1 MLKIYTLSF
10 KELAWT
16 QSDSF
21 LLSFVSEERRN
32 RILKFKFDI
41 DKKLSLY
48 AALLT
53 KMKISNWTEINVAQL
68 SFGRNYMGKP
78 ILLSAPEI
86 HFNFSHT
93 HCFVLLGIS
102 NSIEIGVDVEKI
114 RKAPLEIADK
124 VFHPKEKEYIFNTS
138 KEKQNLRFYRIW
150 TQKEA
155 FTKQSGAGLSCNLT
169 ELNMLDPLISPFFY
183 NWQSI
188 DYMCSIYV
196 PTQIIMTCEAIQLND
211 IINYYKEYLDAFMI
225 H

>member
-1 MLKIYTLSF
+1 MLKVYTLLF
-10 KELAWT
+10 KELNWT

-32 RILKFKFDI
+32 KILKYKSDI

-53 KMKISNWTEINVAQL
+53 KMKISNWTEINVNQL
-68 SFGRNYMGKP
+68 SFGRNHMGKP
-78 ILLSAPEI
+78 VLLSAPRI

-93 HCFVLLGIS
+93 RYFVLLGIS

-114 RKAPLEIADK
+114 KKAPLEIADA
-124 VFHPKEKEYIFNTS
+124 VFHSKEKEYIFSTS
-138 KEKQNLRFYRIW
+138 KGKQNLRFYKIW

-155 FTKQSGAGLSCNLT
+155 FTKQSGTGLACNLT
-169 ELNMLDPLISPFFY
+169 ELNMLDPLITPFFY
-183 NWQSI
+183 NWQMM

-196 PTQIIMTCEAIQLND
+196 PTQTIMTCKTVQLND
-211 IINYYKEYLDAFMI
+211 IIKYYKVSME
-225 H
+225 